1 MQPNWYVTN
10 NSIYNRM
17 IFKHLHGPIVLTI
30 AMLLA
35 GCHADVDM
43 QNIDPRAELDLGMA
57 LPVGSVRATIGDF
70 LGDSVGS
77 LYVDS
82 LQNKGV
88 LTWQS
93 TFQIS
98 RKFHEDSL
106 DLTNMISSKK
116 LTLDVYDHLPAATM
130 IGDNKR
136 ITGTGNPITL
146 RFELPLNLKGVNK
159 ELGGERL
166 DSALIDMASFQ
177 SVINKKNGLPL
188 KWEWVDGVTLELGAQ
203 IKRPKGN
210 TMQVY
215 TKGDADDYGTPIE
228 TVVDNFVISLM
239 KKQLNPKTDQSL
251 YDYNVI
257 DSCTFYINFTF
268 TVPEGTT
275 VDVPKDAGFEY
286 QLNVQFIT
294 YKAIWGKFI
303 RSNSMYDEAEVDLS
317 DSWGDLAFLS
327 RSNIPFADPKVDM
340 SVMTY
345 IAGAMKMDGE
355 YLYSEDA
362 NGVKHYAEFL
372 RGNQTYRNYPKQ
384 FEEGEYL
391 DPITSAIGDSTTNM
405 IVHFSKD
412 PKEGT
417 IDSLFRNMPQK
428 LGYKFNIDFNYQM
441 TPQVRIV
448 PNTSVRVDALC
459 TLPLIF
465 NNGLFISYS
474 DTIKDVHLSQYTI
487 DSLVSGIAKVD
498 TVMSSNLR
506 IVLKALN
513 TIPLDVKAT
522 MRCYDSIGN
531 MIMDPDSTDKPL
543 LLFEQDTVTLVAPTY
558 AFENG
563 SWTQVE
569 PGITTLIAVLSKEK
583 MAKLPEINYIVYTAI
598 IDDESLQYAYKKG
611 QFHVRITEDGSVTLK
626 IGLAAQVDAIINL

>member
-70 LGDSVGS
+70 LGDSVGH

-136 ITGTGNPITL
+136 ITGTGDPITL

-203 IKRPKGN
+203 INRPKGN
-210 TMQVY
+210 TMQV
-215 TKGDADDYGTPIE
+215 
-228 TVVDNFVISLM
+228 
-239 KKQLNPKTDQSL
+239 
-251 YDYNVI
+251 
-257 DSCTFYINFTF
+257 
-268 TVPEGTT
+268 
-275 VDVPKDAGFEY
+275 
-286 QLNVQFIT
+286 
-294 YKAIWGKFI
+294 
-303 RSNSMYDEAEVDLS
+303 
-317 DSWGDLAFLS
+317 
-327 RSNIPFADPKVDM
+327 
-340 SVMTY
+340 
-345 IAGAMKMDGE
+345 
-355 YLYSEDA
+355 
-362 NGVKHYAEFL
+362 NG
-372 RGNQTYRNYPKQ
+372 
-384 FEEGEYL
+384 
-391 DPITSAIGDSTTNM
+391 
-405 IVHFSKD
+405 
-412 PKEGT
+412 
-417 IDSLFRNMPQK
+417 
-428 LGYKFNIDFNYQM
+428 
-441 TPQVRIV
+441 
-448 PNTSVRVDALC
+448 
-459 TLPLIF
+459 
-465 NNGLFISYS
+465 NG
-474 DTIKDVHLSQYTI
+474 
-487 DSLVSGIAKVD
+487 
-498 TVMSSNLR
+498 
-506 IVLKALN
+506 
-513 TIPLDVKAT
+513 
-522 MRCYDSIGN
+522 
-531 MIMDPDSTDKPL
+531 
-543 LLFEQDTVTLVAPTY
+543 
-558 AFENG
+558 
-563 SWTQVE
+563 
-569 PGITTLIAVLSKEK
+569 
-583 MAKLPEINYIVYTAI
+583 
-598 IDDESLQYAYKKG
+598 
-611 QFHVRITEDGSVTLK
+611 
-626 IGLAAQVDAIINL
+626 